1 MKQQDQ
7 MESKDILKMLQQKI
21 GNLELTVHAM
31 MNVIDVDQGEINEE
45 AEKIVEEM
53 KNISNNE
60 EAQKE
65 VRERVKNYENNN
77 S

>member
-1 MKQQDQ
+1 MK
-7 MESKDILKMLQQKI
+7 SKDILKMLQQKI